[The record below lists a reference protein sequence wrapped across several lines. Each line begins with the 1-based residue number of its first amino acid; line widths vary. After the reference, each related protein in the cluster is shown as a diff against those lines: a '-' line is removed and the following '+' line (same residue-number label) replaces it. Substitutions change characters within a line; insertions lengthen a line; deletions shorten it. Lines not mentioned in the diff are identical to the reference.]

1 MNDVRR
7 IWITWTRWEFWPW
20 WLFNI
25 PVAMIIAFYVVRA
38 RSIFFFAKVNPAIPF
53 GGFLGESKYDI
64 LQRLPAWSRPTSVFF
79 ASRKKPDPHD
89 LSDILSQARIDFP
102 VVVKPDIG
110 ERGFLVAVC
119 AKMDDLIRHMIRYND
134 ADFIIQPFI
143 DYADEYSV
151 MYHRRPDEKNGTI
164 TSLCRKGFLQVTGD
178 GERSIPQLMANNIR
192 FAQQRDRLISEHPD
206 WMHTIPAKGETVLLE
221 PIGNHCRGTTFFNA
235 NHLISPALTAAFD
248 RISLET
254 DGLYYGR
261 FDLKCNSLDSLSR
274 CEQFSILEY
283 NGVTAEPAHIYHP
296 GRSLWKAWRD
306 IARHWAIL
314 YRLSQM
320 PPLASLPVPGL
331 KDAQKFYRQWK
342 SSKKINAIV

>member
-7 IWITWTRWEFWPW
+7 LWITWTRWEFWPW

-53 GGFLGESKYDI
+53 GGFLGESKWDI

-79 ASRKKPDPHD
+79 PSRKKPDPHD
-89 LSDILSQARIDFP
+89 LNVILSKKGIDFP
-102 VVVKPDIG
+102 VVIKPDIG

-119 AKMDDLIRHMIRYND
+119 AEMDDLIRHITRYND

-143 DYADEYSV
+143 DYPDEYSV
-151 MYHRRPDEKNGTI
+151 MYHRRPDQKKGTI

-178 GERSIPQLMANNIR
+178 GKRTILALMAQNIR
-192 FAQQRDRLISEHPD
+192 FAQQRDRLMAEHPE
-206 WMHTIPAKGETVLLE
+206 WSHTIPPRGETILLE
-221 PIGNHCRGTTFFNA
+221 PIGNHCRGTVFFNA
-235 NHLISPALTAAFD
+235 NHLISPSLTATFD

-254 DGLYYGR
+254 TGLYYGR
-261 FDLKCNSLDSLSR
+261 FDLKCRNIESLAQG
-274 CEQFSILEY
+274 ENFAILEY

-296 GRSLWKAWRD
+296 GFSLWKAWRD
-306 IARHWAIL
+306 IARHWAII
-314 YRLSQM
+314 YRLSTS
-320 PPLASLPVPGL
+320 PTLVSCDVPGL
-331 KDAQKFYRQWK
+331 TDALGIYRKWVVAK
-342 SSKKINAIV
+342 KKGSS